1 MLSELPFY
9 EELSIIKT
17 NNAFRGYTIS
27 FKVQIIEKKDPI
39 NQLEVSKSSIK
50 DLFRDLLNETKH
62 LRYQITLNILSKKY
76 KPNGEIEFRP
86 VYFNSTTNHRFRLE
100 NSFQEI
106 LYQTDDWINEGSGWI
121 VESIESQYI
130 NISTY
135 RPLSG
140 SSYMDLPVELRSP
153 RKGLINIKNKDKKCF
168 LWCHVRHINLLNK
181 HPERILKNDKKI
193 AEKLNYDGIEFPVK
207 EKGFNKIEVK
217 NNICINGFGYEN
229 GLVYPI
235 YVSDQKFEDSMDL
248 LLLTDD
254 DKSHYVYIKNFDR
267 FMFHKTKNKNKKRF
281 CRSCLQCFSSK
292 NVLAEHKKNC
302 LIINGKQSVK
312 LKKRTIKFKDYSK
325 QIPVPIKIYADFDCN
340 LQGVES
346 CKGSYIKNIKITFFV
361 VLLLKFALM
370 IDLVNQLLF
379 LEVKMLLMNLFKQF
393 LKSIITEKK

>member
-1 MLSELPFY
+1 MLRNIDLLSELPFY

-153 RKGLINIKNKDKKCF
+153 RKGLINIKNKDQKCF
-168 LWCHVRHINLLNK
+168 LWCHVRHIK
-181 HPERILKNDKKI
+181 HSKEHPERIKKKLTKKLLKNLIMMELSFLCKKKI
-193 AEKLNYDGIEFPVK
+193 
-207 EKGFNKIEVK
+207 
-217 NNICINGFGYEN
+217 
-229 GLVYPI
+229 
-235 YVSDQKFEDSMDL
+235 
-248 LLLTDD
+248 
-254 DKSHYVYIKNFDR
+254 
-267 FMFHKTKNKNKKRF
+267 
-281 CRSCLQCFSSK
+281 
-292 NVLAEHKKNC
+292 LAR
-302 LIINGKQSVK
+302 L
-312 LKKRTIKFKDYSK
+312 R
-325 QIPVPIKIYADFDCN
+325 
-340 LQGVES
+340 
-346 CKGSYIKNIKITFFV
+346 
-361 VLLLKFALM
+361 
-370 IDLVNQLLF
+370 
-379 LEVKMLLMNLFKQF
+379 
-393 LKSIITEKK
+393 